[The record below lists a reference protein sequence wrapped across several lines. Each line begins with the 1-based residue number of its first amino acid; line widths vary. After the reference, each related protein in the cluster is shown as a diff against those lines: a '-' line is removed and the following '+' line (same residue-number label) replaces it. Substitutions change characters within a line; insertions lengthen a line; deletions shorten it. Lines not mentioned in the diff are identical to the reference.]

1 MRVERKTA
9 PRSRRSPGAG
19 DDHRCIH
26 QHPLPR
32 DRLPRADGGQRARQ
46 SAHHQPRVP
55 RRHDPR
61 DAQDRL
67 LRSARSRRPHRGRAR
82 ADRAAARRDARQA
95 ALGRIR
101 CGDRAAAPQVGA
113 RRRHR
118 GGIRGAVEAR
128 YATRRALAAVG
139 PRSRSGAR
147 PDRAQGRGRAAE
159 SAPRRAQ
166 LRRGHR
172 VAEAARRGDPRLPRR
187 EGARARARAHR
198 RYRGSQIPLERVTA
212 RARWRSAAP
221 RAEPKRASGGDAA
234 GQLFHVS
241 KSYVAGT
248 YALRDVSLEFK
259 RGEFVFLTGPSGAGK
274 TSLLRL
280 VFAAERPSEGQ
291 IVVLGR
297 NASRLSARSV
307 PELRR
312 RIGVVFQD
320 FKLLAR
326 RTVEENVALALDVV
340 ATPRRVAR
348 TRVFEM
354 LKQVGLQHRRYQS
367 PLSLS
372 GGEQQRVAIARA
384 LINEPDILLADE
396 PTGNLDPDLTLEIM
410 DLIADTATR
419 GTTVI
424 VATHD
429 QSILDRYR
437 KRTVRLENG
446 RVTEDRAA
454 PGTSP

>member
-1 MRVERKTA
+1 V
-9 PRSRRSPGAG
+9 
-19 DDHRCIH
+19 
-26 QHPLPR
+26 
-32 DRLPRADGGQRARQ
+32 
-46 SAHHQPRVP
+46 
-55 RRHDPR
+55 
-61 DAQDRL
+61 
-67 LRSARSRRPHRGRAR
+67 RP
-82 ADRAAARRDARQA
+82 
-95 ALGRIR
+95 
-101 CGDRAAAPQVGA
+101 
-113 RRRHR
+113 
-118 GGIRGAVEAR
+118 
-128 YATRRALAAVG
+128 
-139 PRSRSGAR
+139 
-147 PDRAQGRGRAAE
+147 
-159 SAPRRAQ
+159 
-166 LRRGHR
+166 
-172 VAEAARRGDPRLPRR
+172 
-187 EGARARARAHR
+187 
-198 RYRGSQIPLERVTA
+198 
-212 RARWRSAAP
+212 RARWRSPAS
-221 RAEPKRASGGDAA
+221 RAEAKRAATGEAA
-234 GQLFHVS
+234 AQLFHVS

-248 YALRDVSLEFK
+248 YALRDVSLEFG

-297 NASRLSARSV
+297 NASRISQHSV

-326 RTVEENVALALDVV
+326 RTVEENVGLALDVV

-348 TRVFEM
+348 ARVFEV

-419 GTTVI
+419 GTTVV

-429 QSILDRYR
+429 QSILGRFR
-437 KRTVRLENG
+437 KRTVRLEAG

-454 PGTSP
+454 PGAAK